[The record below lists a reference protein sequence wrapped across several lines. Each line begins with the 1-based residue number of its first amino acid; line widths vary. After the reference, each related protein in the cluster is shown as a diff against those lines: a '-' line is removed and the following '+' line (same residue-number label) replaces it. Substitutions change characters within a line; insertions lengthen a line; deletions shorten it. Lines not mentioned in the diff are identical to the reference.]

1 MTWMATDIILV
12 CRRRLLDSSLMM
24 MQRFP
29 GLLWQ
34 GACGGYFLR
43 AVVLIQSLTE

>member
-1 MTWMATDIILV
+1 MTWMAADTVLV

-34 GACGGYFLR
+34 GTSGDHFLR
-43 AVVLIQSLTE
+43 AVVLI